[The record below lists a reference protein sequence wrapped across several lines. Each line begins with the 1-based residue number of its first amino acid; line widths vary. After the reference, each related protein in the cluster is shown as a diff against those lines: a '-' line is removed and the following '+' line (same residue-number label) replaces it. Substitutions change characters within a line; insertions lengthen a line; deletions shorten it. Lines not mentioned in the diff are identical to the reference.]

1 MLDTRELGRRP
12 GAQRKVQLSVA
23 APAGLGLDV
32 LGVPEGADLELAV
45 RLESVVEGV
54 LASGTARARVEGEC
68 VRCLEPIGQEL
79 EVEFQEL
86 FAYPDR
92 EIEDDEVGRLEDDE
106 LDLEPL
112 IRDAVV
118 LALPYQP
125 VCREDC
131 PGLCPRCGASL
142 AADPGHRH
150 EEAPDPRWAALS
162 QFQVGTADDM
172 NIDGEKE

>member
-1 MLDTRELGRRP
+1 
-12 GAQRKVQLSVA
+12 VQLSVA

-32 LGVPEGADLELAV
+32 LGIPEGADLELAV

-54 LASGTARARVEGEC
+54 LASGTARGRVEGEC
-68 VRCLEPIGQEL
+68 VRCLDPIEREL

-92 EIEDDEVGRLEDDE
+92 EIEDDEVGRLEDDQ

-125 VCREDC
+125 VCRED
-131 PGLCPRCGASL
+131 P
-142 AADPGHRH
+142 DHRH
-150 EEAPDPRWAALS
+150 EDAPDPRWAGLS
-162 QFQVGTADDM
+162 QFQVGADRADQSS
-172 NIDGEKE
+172 NTSDGEKE

>member
-1 MLDTRELGRRP
+1 M
-12 GAQRKVQLSVA
+12 QLSVA

-142 AADPGHRH
+142 AVDPGHRH

-162 QFQVGTADDM
+162 QFQVGTAEDM

>member
-12 GAQRKVQLSVA
+12 GAQRKVRLSVA

-150 EEAPDPRWAALS
+150 EEAVDSRWAALA
-162 QFQVGTADDM
+162 QFQVGTAEDV
-172 NIDGEKE
+172 NSDGEKE